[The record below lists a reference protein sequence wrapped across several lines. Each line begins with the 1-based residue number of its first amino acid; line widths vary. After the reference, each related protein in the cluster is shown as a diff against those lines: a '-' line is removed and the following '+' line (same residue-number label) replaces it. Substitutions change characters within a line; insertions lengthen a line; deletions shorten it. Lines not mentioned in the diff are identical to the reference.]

1 MKHRLLNKLLNIV
14 LILFISIAFSGCN
27 FHKDKF
33 AKSSPYKQIILDEKQ
48 EQNAGLKTEILK
60 NQIIQLKITI
70 PAQFKPVNKFLDI
83 IYAPI
88 SGIAENVFVQIGDI
102 VKVGQPL
109 IKIKSDV
116 IGQIQLDFLSAYI
129 DIDSNIK
136 QMTAQYNLSTQTYK
150 RENILFHEGISSR
163 AEYEVARAQM
173 LKDRANLDSLIIK
186 KNAFIKVYAQRVALY
201 GGNESTIM
209 KAASTKRIYP
219 YITLCSHKHGV
230 ILERKVNQ
238 GEIIELNKELF
249 NLADL
254 STVWLVG
261 YAFEKDS
268 PYLKVGQDAVGIL
281 EEQNKQVSG
290 RLSYVASVLDKD
302 KRTLEVIADIPNK
315 NFDIK
320 PNTYAEMIVD
330 TGTVNTLA
338 VPNTALQ
345 RYGDYTFVYV
355 KVAPHTYE
363 ERKVEVGQHN
373 DKYSEVKSGLT
384 KGEEIVSQGGF
395 SLLGESIKEK

>member
-373 DKYSEVKSGLT
+373 DKYSEVKSGLK